1 MQQVAADILLQK
13 RHSVIKIYC
22 KGDLRLINHDDHP
35 VSMRVLLLYQPQ
47 LFATYYRTGPLT
59 APTFICHR

>member
-1 MQQVAADILLQK
+1 MTTYSPKGEFMQQIAPDILLQK

-22 KGDLRLINHDDHP
+22 KGNLRLINHDDHP

-47 LFATYYRTGPLT
+47 FLQSTSE
-59 APTFICHR
+59 